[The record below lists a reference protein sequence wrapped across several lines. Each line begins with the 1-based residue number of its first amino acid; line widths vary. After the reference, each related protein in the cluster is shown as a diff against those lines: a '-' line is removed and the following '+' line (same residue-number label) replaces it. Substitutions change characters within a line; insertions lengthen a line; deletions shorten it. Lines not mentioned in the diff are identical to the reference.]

1 MVAPKETA
9 ADSALPVFDG
19 TRSPDRVGWGS
30 VAMLLGMCA
39 VWGLNFVSIQV
50 GNRGLPPL
58 FASAI
63 RSTGA
68 TVLIAIWAALFG
80 KQLLVDRRRLLD
92 GLIMG
97 GMFTLEFLF
106 LYWGS
111 SFTSASRSVLLVYT
125 SPFWVAIGAHFLL
138 RDDRLTWVKVAG
150 LGLSFAGVAA
160 VFRAPSGGLPAN
172 HLVGDGME
180 VLAAVFWALTTLF
193 VKHTMRVRPMS
204 TFQVLFYQ
212 LAFSVP
218 LLWLG
223 ALVFEHGEPLTFRL
237 DSSLALLYQTVIVAT
252 VSYLLWFW
260 LMRTQKVSSLHSF
273 TFFTP
278 LFGVIFGG
286 LLLGEH
292 LPLLL
297 WLGLGCV
304 AGGTYLVNTRQ
315 RFARRR

>member
-1 MVAPKETA
+1 M
-9 ADSALPVFDG
+9 
-19 TRSPDRVGWGS
+19 
-30 VAMLLGMCA
+30 
-39 VWGLNFVSIQV
+39 
-50 GNRGLPPL
+50 
-58 FASAI
+58 
-63 RSTGA
+63 
-68 TVLIAIWAALFG
+68 
-80 KQLLVDRRRLLD
+80 
-92 GLIMG
+92 
-97 GMFTLEFLF
+97 
-106 LYWGS
+106 
-111 SFTSASRSVLLVYT
+111 
-125 SPFWVAIGAHFLL
+125 
-138 RDDRLTWVKVAG
+138 
-150 LGLSFAGVAA
+150 
-160 VFRAPSGGLPAN
+160 
-172 HLVGDGME
+172 
-180 VLAAVFWALTTLF
+180 FWALTTLY

-223 ALVFEHGEPLTFRL
+223 AFVFEHGEPLTFRL

-260 LMRTQKVSSLHSF
+260 LMRTQRVSSLHSF

-315 RFARRR
+315 RLARRQ